1 MIIQGLQKLTLLDYP
16 GRVAC
21 TVFTAGC
28 NLRCPFCHNAGL
40 VTHIDRSNIISEEEL
55 FSFLKKRQGIL
66 DGVCVSGGEPL
77 LMPDIIPF
85 IEKIKSFGFL
95 VKLDTNGTFFERL
108 REIVEKGIVDYVA
121 MDIKNSPQK
130 YPMTA
135 GCESV
140 DIDSVKKS
148 VALLE
153 ENGIDHEFRTTVV
166 RELHTEEDM
175 KEIGKW
181 LSGTKKY
188 FLQGFIDSGDLIG
201 QNYSAYSPAEMA
213 KMLDI
218 IRLSVPS
225 ASLRGI
231 D

>member
-16 GRVAC
+16 GHVAC

-40 VTHIDRSNIISEEEL
+40 VTHIDKSNSISEDEF

-85 IEKIKSFGFL
+85 IEKIRALGFS
-95 VKLDTNGTFFERL
+95 VKLDTNGTFFDRL
-108 REIVEKGIVDYVA
+108 SEIIEKGIVDYVA
-121 MDIKNSPQK
+121 MDIKNSMEK

-135 GCESV
+135 GCDSV
-140 DIDSVKKS
+140 DIESVKKS
-148 VALLE
+148 VELLE
-153 ENGIDHEFRTTVV
+153 SSKTDHEFRTTVV
-166 RELHTEEDM
+166 RELHTEDDM
-175 KEIGKW
+175 KKIGEW
-181 LSGTKKY
+181 LRGTKKY

>member
-16 GRVAC
+16 GHVAC

-28 NLRCPFCHNAGL
+28 NLRCPFCHNAAL
-40 VTHIDRSNIISEEEL
+40 VTHIDKSNGISEDEF

-66 DGVCVSGGEPL
+66 DGVCISGGEPL
-77 LMPDIIPF
+77 LMHDIVEF
-85 IEKIKSFGFL
+85 AKKIKSLGFL
-95 VKLDTNGTFFERL
+95 IKLDTNGTFFERL
-108 REIVEKGIVDYVA
+108 CDIVGMGIVDYVA
-121 MDIKNSPQK
+121 MDIKNSPKK

-140 DIDSVKKS
+140 DIDSVRKS
-148 VALLE
+148 VAFLE
-153 ENGIDHEFRTTVV
+153 KSEIDHEFRTTVV

-175 KEIGKW
+175 NEIGKW
-181 LSGTKKY
+181 LCGTKKY

-201 QNYSAYSPAEMA
+201 QNYSAYSASEMA

-218 IRLSVPS
+218 VRVSVPS
-225 ASLRGI
+225 ASLRGV